1 MMKRITKRI
10 ISTMLCLCMLAG
22 MIFTSGGVQA
32 LAESMNIGTALPE
45 KIKPKTD
52 AKLGTEENP
61 FTVLE
66 IVPSYELAQFG
77 YFIAGCEPVNMEKLK
92 YTDKYTNDLFADGG
106 HFSKTYNVS
115 YETVYAFYDQIPENS
130 ELPVLAWSEQF
141 KTRSLTYIDKE
152 QGSYGFWKEGASN
165 PNYEQRGDYIEVEEG
180 KGNFSKKYV
189 WWPVE
194 GESYVY
200 VGEGQGN
207 YRWEPSESGSTIR
220 KPNGDLFSYKY
231 IKYENTNVL
240 LKYAYDLTDEEAKN
254 FKAQVITMIPSDL
267 QNNLELID
275 EADLITIHA
284 SSGINGDGKNGLA
297 SLYFEYNENGHTGVA
312 GNTYNKTFFD
322 PGCDLTCDEVFR
334 IVKRMASDN
343 PAALIMD
350 KGAEKGIFGKENAK
364 KEYNC
369 HKLLY
374 MVLTYKPKVFYE
386 NFGQDDFDKY
396 FDTYTGADGTE
407 KIRYKG
413 GAKSPTDE
421 NEGAYPPDKFWG
433 IRYTTPTEW
442 TTRQTTAVNPF
453 LYLPDSDVCFLNQMR
468 CNMVDPGG
476 WDVFEKIYTYPSDCS
491 MASALL
497 NDEKNITE
505 RDFWS
510 NSLTEPVGGGI
521 NSDLFC
527 SDENIGESSLSSL
540 DVMRFILGGGSSGVL
555 KQKLRILEIQ
565 PCNKFIY
572 DNSSAEKKSIWKTYY
587 RSLFPWFGPKD
598 ATDDKWMEDT
608 NYLQI
613 DTMTTYEFI
622 GSVGVYDYDGNL
634 DKNLL
639 TADSSDDLIA
649 KYDMIII
656 GSNQD
661 ESNGLNGYNDTSL
674 DHLIYTSVGDLI
686 VSDSNIKKYVKDE
699 NGNLVPADL
708 SNEINDRKCRY
719 SGNDLTLKKILEL
732 QDFLRAGKPV
742 VVDDGLYQI
751 TNQGG
756 VPKCEV
762 DTTKVDKSSKL
773 YDLLTW
779 TDSSSYNGSQNLFIH
794 GQINSS
800 FMKKTLAYEYC
811 RLTFYQPQNLTE
823 SPYPVEYNYSTKDTS
838 YGKDAIDQAV
848 YTSKNAD
855 GTATLKY
862 YFTIQ
867 GSAAK
872 DYRVYINIDGD
883 GDGVYTG
890 SLKNMTE
897 VVRMNEALGYAKE
910 DDYSVNA
917 GGWKLKDGISL
928 NNSAAKFD
936 TTESARSLHIY
947 KEDGT
952 TYLGKSNTVLLDAN
966 TRYCATIDIPSNQQ
980 GIIPWKLEVHEEK
993 NPYLRSSA
1001 IDYTAVLNQ
1010 SETEKLNVLQMCPTS
1025 DMKTNPPV
1033 LYFTRQKVKV
1043 NGVFNSAIEYTT
1055 QSEPMTLT
1063 GNTLTNV
1070 NKFETFLEPVKE
1082 FNVNIQFLM
1091 NKDWR
1096 TLFQVT
1102 GMSESDKLANWK
1114 AFLSQYDMIILGF
1127 KDMANFTN
1135 DKVFVDGLKDF
1146 IAQGKSV
1153 IVSHDMAQYEPND
1166 GGGVGADTANYKYM
1180 PWLTTVSG
1188 QRRAYYNKSG
1198 DTYVKSYSETYQN
1211 GELLSL
1217 LTGVGDGD
1225 TFIRQ
1230 LSEEIDGDSIED
1242 ELIGTWVN
1250 DFINNPNRL
1259 LPYMNGKGNVDR
1271 TNLKYDRL
1279 NNTINLSWPPTT
1291 TKVALTN
1298 QGQITRYP
1306 YRLGNEINVAKT
1318 HTQYYQLD
1326 LEYEKG
1332 GDVNVWFN
1340 LTDGPYNTYKSRYQD
1355 SRNNFFIYNKGN
1367 ITYTGS
1373 GHRAGDLMPDD
1384 EVKLFINTMIAAYR
1398 VPEAKPAIEITNADT
1413 TGNNDVSVI
1422 YLDTD
1427 ENITG
1432 TSVDGNV
1439 IERDGQKVVAVKF
1452 RIIDTAETSSG
1463 GDKKHKL
1470 LLYKDGSMVDGRNM
1484 AIYHY
1489 NWNTDEMGTQL
1500 LNFQENKTGQW
1511 GYEVTASEQGDDYI
1525 MFVPYSEISTNGNS
1539 TYRLSTYA
1547 TYKSGESATEKATP
1561 TSSANVTIMFMPL
1574 FNLN

>member
-1 MMKRITKRI
+1 MMKRIAKRI

-22 MIFTSGGVQA
+22 MIAECGGVSA
-32 LAESMNIGTALPE
+32 LAQTVKNWD
-45 KIKPKTD
+45 KTD
-52 AKLGTEENP
+52 ITGSTPENKNLNAELGTEENP
-61 FTVLE
+61 FTILE
-66 IVPSYELAQFG
+66 IVPEYCHAQIG
-77 YFIAGCEPVNMEKLK
+77 YMIPGCEPIDVQKVGQEEEGYSQIKGNLASQGVIDITTQETKDCYLEDIPYGAEMNPWDSTAASYINQYRSDITILPQGQYKNQNCWTIQGGP
-92 YTDKYTNDLFADGG
+92 YTDQGYYEKTEDGQGAFKRNEDGSFSFASVKKENEDGSIDYEKDG
-106 HFSKTYNVS
+106 CYKWVKQDFPSNVTDGYEDGDKVWKNRTAQYKFS
-115 YETVYAFYDQIPENS
+115 I
-130 ELPVLAWSEQF
+130 
-141 KTRSLTYIDKE
+141 
-152 QGSYGFWKEGASN
+152 
-165 PNYEQRGDYIEVEEG
+165 
-180 KGNFSKKYV
+180 KKYV
-189 WWPVE
+189 
-194 GESYVY
+194 YTNNDIFIQRVY
-200 VGEGQGN
+200 GIS
-207 YRWEPSESGSTIR
+207 SE
-220 KPNGDLFSYKY
+220 
-231 IKYENTNVL
+231 
-240 LKYAYDLTDEEAKN
+240 N
-254 FKAQVITMIPSDL
+254 FRTQVITLTTEDL
-267 QNNLELID
+267 NQKTNRKWIEV
-275 EADLITIHA
+275 ADLITIHDA
-284 SSGINGDGKNGLA
+284 RAQTGIAKVWNTANGKNADDGVETTFA
-297 SLYFEYNENGHTGVA
+297 S
-312 GNTYNKTFFD
+312 K
-322 PGCDLTCDEVFR
+322 DLGYDATMA
-334 IVKRMASDN
+334 IVERMSSSN
-343 PAALIMD
+343 PAAVIMD
-350 KGAEKGIFGKENAK
+350 AAATFNAGEDTNVHKLFIMLLQYEPAVFMQLFGEKENGSYKYLLRGDNDKVVYKPTYQNSQIVSWK
-364 KEYNC
+364 KETFQY
-369 HKLLY
+369 
-374 MVLTYKPKVFYE
+374 
-386 NFGQDDFDKY
+386 
-396 FDTYTGADGTE
+396 
-407 KIRYKG
+407 
-413 GAKSPTDE
+413 SPTDA
-421 NEGAYPPDKFWG
+421 NVSY
-433 IRYTTPTEW
+433 IT
-442 TTRQTTAVNPF
+442 
-453 LYLPDSDVCFLNQMR
+453 QMR
-468 CNMVDPGG
+468 FDNIHSGG
-476 WDVFEKIYTYPSDCS
+476 YNVVENIYTYHGDTSMFQEFAQGGTISDKKTDNS
-491 MASALL
+491 GYYH
-497 NDEKNITE
+497 T
-505 RDFWS
+505 S
-510 NSLTEPVGGGI
+510 NVTSEAFDYYEYVNGTRPKT
-521 NSDLFC
+521 
-527 SDENIGESSLSSL
+527 LSNL
-540 DVMRFILGGGSSGVL
+540 DAVHYILQGSNY
-555 KQKLRILEIQ
+555 KPKLRILEIQ

-572 DNSSAEKKSIWKTYY
+572 DNTNATTKAAWKKYYKSI
-587 RSLFPWFGPKD
+587 FPWYQPKNT
-598 ATDDKWMEDT
+598 TDDSWMENP

-622 GSVGVYDYDGNL
+622 GCVGAYDYDENL
-634 DKNLL
+634 KNKVML

-674 DHLIYTSVGDLI
+674 GHLIYTSVGDLI

-872 DYRVYINIDGD
+872 DYRVYMNIDGD

-890 SLKNMTE
+890 SLKNQTE
-897 VVRMNEALGYAKE
+897 VVRMNVALGYATEE
-910 DDYSVNA
+910 DYTVNA
-917 GGWKLKDGISL
+917 NGWALKAGVNLSD
-928 NNSAAKFD
+928 SAAKFD
-936 TTESARSLHIY
+936 KTESARKVRIKDVSGI
-947 KEDGT
+947 
-952 TYLGKSNTVLLDAN
+952 YLGVSNAVILKAN
-966 TRYCATIDIPSNQQ
+966 TRYCAEIDIPSYQQ
-980 GIIPWKLEVHEEK
+980 GIIPWKLEVHEES
-993 NPYLRSSA
+993 NPYRRSSA

-1439 IERDGQKVVAVKF
+1439 IERDRQKVVAVKF

-1463 GDKKHKL
+1463 GDKNHKL
-1470 LLYKDGSMVDGRNM
+1470 LLYKDGSMVDGSSM
-1484 AIYHY
+1484 KIYHY
-1489 NWNTDEMGTQL
+1489 DSSTDAIGAVLT
-1500 LNFQENKTGQW
+1500 NFTESKTGQV
-1511 GYEVTASEQGDDYI
+1511 GYDVTASEQGDDYI
-1525 MFVPYSEISTNGNS
+1525 MFVPYSEITSNGSS

-1547 TYKSGESATEKATP
+1547 TYKAGDSATEKVTP
-1561 TSSANVTIMFMPL
+1561 TSSANITIMFMPL

>member
-1 MMKRITKRI
+1 MMKRIAKRI

-22 MIFTSGGVQA
+22 MIAECGGVSA
-32 LAESMNIGTALPE
+32 LAQTVKNWD
-45 KIKPKTD
+45 KTD
-52 AKLGTEENP
+52 TTGSTLANKNLNAELGTEENP
-61 FTVLE
+61 FTILE
-66 IVPSYELAQFG
+66 IVPTLDQAQIGF
-77 YFIAGCEPVNMEKLK
+77 FIPGCEPVDMDKVNLNFDKVSWVFTGDTLKGAYSVENQDLYSFYEDIPVDTPYNVYAEVNTEKGYGQEYHSKEFVNGYLDTSYTDNCWMMSGQNVAGYFQKTVDGEGDFSVFQSDWYPYNSIPWNYYSSLDCEQGKNLYMK
-92 YTDKYTNDLFADGG
+92 YT
-106 HFSKTYNVS
+106 
-115 YETVYAFYDQIPENS
+115 P
-130 ELPVLAWSEQF
+130 
-141 KTRSLTYIDKE
+141 
-152 QGSYGFWKEGASN
+152 
-165 PNYEQRGDYIEVEEG
+165 G
-180 KGNFSKKYV
+180 KGNYTWTKTDAA
-189 WWPVE
+189 
-194 GESYVY
+194 G
-200 VGEGQGN
+200 
-207 YRWEPSESGSTIR
+207 
-220 KPNGDLFSYKY
+220 NGDSDKIWMTRNDYFVCHSKRFVNNDTLIQTVFDKKSYS
-231 IKYENTNVL
+231 ETNPDGL
-240 LKYAYDLTDEEAKN
+240 RT
-254 FKAQVITMIPSDL
+254 QVITLTPEML
-267 QNNLELID
+267 AEGNNMQWID
-275 EADLITIHA
+275 SADLIYLHNGRA
-284 SSGINGDGKNGLA
+284 CPGLVKVYQFINNDDISYDQA
-297 SLYFEYNENGHTGVA
+297 TQTVSEFSDH
-312 GNTYNKTFFD
+312 
-322 PGCDLTCDEVFR
+322 DLTCEQALAITR
-334 IVKRMASDN
+334 RMGSSN

-350 KGAEKGIFGKENAK
+350 TPVMWGNSQGN
-364 KEYNC
+364 YRQLNSY
-369 HKLLY
+369 KLTL
-374 MVLTYKPKVFYE
+374 MNLMYE
-386 NFGQDDFDKY
+386 PAYFCNKFLDKLSTET
-396 FDTYTGADGTE
+396 DADG
-407 KIRYKG
+407 KLKLYYS
-413 GAKSPTDE
+413 GAKTDDLKMSWD
-421 NEGAYPPDKFWG
+421 NDTFRYDPDTNADL
-433 IRYTTPTEW
+433 IAETRYW
-442 TTRQTTAVNPF
+442 NIG
-453 LYLPDSDVCFLNQMR
+453 S
-468 CNMVDPGG
+468 GG
-476 WDVFEKIYTYPSDCS
+476 YNVFEKIFTYQGDVSLLQ
-491 MASALL
+491 ALL
-497 NDEKNITE
+497 KDGEITE
-505 RDFWS
+505 SSKEKYLYANYDNTAMFDYYEYVNGTRPTKLS
-510 NSLTEPVGGGI
+510 NLNAVKYI
-521 NSDLFC
+521 LQQNSY
-527 SDENIGESSLSSL
+527 
-540 DVMRFILGGGSSGVL
+540 

-572 DNSSAEKKSIWKTYY
+572 DNTNSTTKAAWKKYY
-587 RSLFPWFGPKD
+587 KSLFPWYQPKD
-598 ATDDKWMEDT
+598 AKDDSWMENT

-674 DHLIYTSVGDLI
+674 EHLIYTSVGDLI

-699 NGNLVPADL
+699 KGNLVPADL

-732 QDFLRAGKPV
+732 QDFMRAGKPV

-751 TNQGG
+751 TESVSDNL
-756 VPKCEV
+756 PKCEV
-762 DTTKVDKSSKL
+762 DTTKVDKSSKT

-779 TDSSSYNGSQNLFIH
+779 IDSSSYKGHENLFIH
-794 GQINSS
+794 GQINSTA
-800 FMKKTLAYEYC
+800 MKQALAYEYC
-811 RLTFYQPQNLTE
+811 RLVFYQPENLTE

-838 YGKDAIDQAV
+838 YGKAAIDKAI

-855 GTATLKY
+855 GSATLKY
-862 YFTIQ
+862 YFSIQ
-867 GSAAK
+867 GGLNRK
-872 DYRVYINIDGD
+872 YRVYINIDGD

-890 SLKNMTE
+890 SLKNQTE
-897 VVRMNEALGYAKE
+897 VVRMNEALGYATE
-910 DDYSVNA
+910 ENYTVNA
-917 GGWKLKDGISL
+917 DGWALKSGVNL
-928 NNSAAKFD
+928 GNSAAKFD
-936 TTESARSLHIY
+936 KTESARKVRIKDVSGI
-947 KEDGT
+947 
-952 TYLGKSNTVLLDAN
+952 YLGVSNAVILKAN
-966 TRYCATIDIPSNQQ
+966 TRYCVEIDIPSYQQ
-980 GIIPWKLEVHEEK
+980 GIIPWKLEVHEES
-993 NPYLRSSA
+993 NPYRRSSA

-1025 DMKTNPPV
+1025 DMKANPPV

-1452 RIIDTAETSSG
+1452 RITDTDKTSSG
-1463 GDKKHKL
+1463 GDKNHKL
-1470 LLYKDGSMVDGRNM
+1470 LLYKDGSMVDGSSM
-1484 AIYHY
+1484 KIYHY
-1489 NWNTDEMGTQL
+1489 DSSTDAIGAVLT
-1500 LNFQENKTGQW
+1500 NFTESKTGQV
-1511 GYEVTASEQGDDYI
+1511 GYDVTASEQGDDYI
-1525 MFVPYSEISTNGNS
+1525 MFVPYSEITSNGSS

-1547 TYKSGESATEKATP
+1547 TYKAGDSATEKVTP